1 MKNKVLQ
8 EKALKA
14 GGFIMSKNAEKN
26 KQNSALV
33 NNALEHSEL
42 RIDVLKYFTEHDED
56 PVDLLKHFAGR
67 LRVLLNCDQI
77 LYRDLETCR
86 IRENSPKLGDDW
98 QVPDELCAQCRH
110 ADVMDEIYADSIIE
124 MSDCTEGYSGVYIH
138 PDCPI
143 KSALSRV
150 IYCDGKP
157 AGGLAIHYVEENH
170 EFTDIERS
178 TLEEFSRLMSLS
190 LSRYVAKKRTAELEK
205 AEGKKMGAIIRRLS
219 DSAEYVFMVN
229 FQTKKQ
235 VRIKRDKNAPNSKF
249 VNERQ
254 NFETAI
260 EYFAENAVFEKDREY
275 FREMNK
281 LDYIRERLKT
291 EESFS
296 FEYRELA
303 DGLPEWH
310 TAQASKLG
318 KNEAILTYSNTN
330 ISVLNRLT
338 TEPILADFFAIYEV
352 DLEDD
357 IVNAMRKNTL
367 YYGDKAKHGGVFSK
381 MRKEIAAELD
391 NETAERWLEFTEVEN
406 LRKVFLTDEK
416 AKFTYMS
423 KNLGGRWVQATFLLA
438 ALKGGVPSRFVLTF
452 ATVDKEEENR
462 LQRESIINT
471 FGEALE
477 GLYYVDVHNGTLIT
491 FKQFGALGA
500 SEPGVIV
507 PFGKSIERWI
517 EKEVYEPFKEVV
529 REVLSYEYM
538 GKRLSKSNSL
548 TVRFRSAMTAE
559 HRYHEMRIAKP
570 DSERKANGV
579 VITIVDCHEEIM
591 SQKQHRAE
599 IKQNLKMIDVLAS
612 AYTSIFYIDLNENKI
627 LSYRKRDG
635 TEKEFAKYYNAGVT
649 YTEAMKIYE
658 ETFVLPADREAF
670 EATGSIE
677 NIKKRLAHESS
688 FTESYRYADG
698 KTQRY
703 CQMTFA
709 KVNEDEEE
717 PSEIILGF
725 VESDEEIMTRI
736 AGKEL
741 YRDFAAVY
749 LADLTE
755 DHIIAIKS
763 SNHYDE
769 MAHNPKANSFSFQYR
784 RWADVVDPEYREF
797 WLNFSDVN
805 WLRQYMKNESRKEYV
820 YHVSMLDGWYTANF
834 RTIDSDEEGVPKLI
848 LITQHE
854 LDADRVERLELYKK
868 IEEQNVTL
876 ERQQEELEKALD
888 MAESASRAK
897 TAFLNGMSH
906 DIRTPMNAIMGYSQ
920 LAEKHA
926 EEPDLVEY
934 YLGKIDQSSSYLLSL
949 INNILDMSR
958 IESGHVEL
966 SEEPDSVRDILRSAA
981 DLINFDAKKKKLKF
995 VQNIDGVSDRTVMVD
1010 RMRLNRIL
1018 LNILSNAVKY
1028 TPDGGSISFFAK
1040 EELSSAKP
1048 GFADYEI
1055 RVSDNG
1061 MGMSEEFLKKIFEP
1075 FTRVRSSTVSGI
1087 QGTGLGM
1094 AITKG
1099 IVDLFGGS
1107 ISIESEEGSGTEV
1120 TVRLTLKLTEE
1131 ARQESAATDYDFRGK
1146 HILFVEDNEMNREIA
1161 VEILEEAGFILD
1173 NAENGAVAVE
1183 KVIASKPGD
1192 YDLILMDIQMPVM
1205 NGYEA
1210 TRRIRALED
1219 KALSG
1224 IPIVAMTANAFEED
1238 RTLAFEAGMNE
1249 HIPKPIDVNKMK
1261 EVLAKILG

>member
-1 MKNKVLQ
+1 MAKDTDKKNKANSDKVNA
-8 EKALKA
+8 ALA
-14 GGFIMSKNAEKN
+14 S
-26 KQNSALV
+26 
-33 NNALEHSEL
+33 NALAHSEL
-42 RIDVLKYFTEHDED
+42 RVDVLKYFTEHDED

-67 LRVLLNCDQI
+67 LRVLLNCDQVI
-77 LYRDLETCR
+77 YRDLETCR
-86 IRENSPKLGDDW
+86 IRENSPKLGEDW

-110 ADVMDEIYADSIIE
+110 ADVMDEIYAGSIIE
-124 MSDCTEGYSGVYIH
+124 MSDCTEGYSGVHIH

-143 KSALSRV
+143 RSALSQV

-190 LSRYVAKKRTAELEK
+190 LSRYAAKKRTAELEK

-303 DGLPEWH
+303 NGLPEWH

-318 KNEAILTYSNTN
+318 KNEVIMTYSNTN
-330 ISVLNRLT
+330 LRVLNRLT
-338 TEPILADFFAIYEV
+338 TEPIMADFFAIYEV
-352 DLEDD
+352 DLEAD

-367 YYGDKAKHGGVFSK
+367 YYGEKARHGGVFSK
-381 MRKEIAAELD
+381 MREDVAAELD
-391 NETAERWLEFTEVEN
+391 KETAERWMAFTEVEN

-462 LQRESIINT
+462 LQRESIIKT

-477 GLYYVDVHNGTLIT
+477 GLYYVELPNNTMIT
-491 FKQFGALGA
+491 FKRFGSLGA

-507 PFGKSIERWI
+507 PFGKSIEKWI
-517 EKEVYEPFKEVV
+517 ESEVYEPFKEVV

-538 GKRLSKSNSL
+538 GRRLSKSNSL

-570 DSERKANGV
+570 DDEKKAGGI

-599 IKQNLKMIDVLAS
+599 IKQNLKMIDTLAS
-612 AYTSIFYIDLNENKI
+612 AYSSIFYVDLKEDKI
-627 LSYRKRDG
+627 ISYRKKDG
-635 TEKEFAKYYNAGVT
+635 TEKEFAKYYNAGIT
-649 YTEAMKIYE
+649 YTEAMKIYME
-658 ETFVLPADREAF
+658 AFVLDADREAF
-670 EATGSIE
+670 EVAGSIE
-677 NIKKRLAHESS
+677 NIRKRLAKENA
-688 FTESYRYADG
+688 FTESYRYTDG
-698 KTQRY
+698 TTQKY

-717 PSEIILGF
+717 PSEMILGF
-725 VESDEEIMTRI
+725 IESGEEIMTRI
-736 AGKEL
+736 VGAEL
-741 YRDFAAVY
+741 CQDFAAIY

-755 DHIIAIKS
+755 DHIVAIKS
-763 SNHYDE
+763 ANTYDE
-769 MAHNPKANSFSFQYR
+769 LAGNPNANSFSFQYR
-784 RWADVVDPEYREF
+784 RWAEVVDSEYREF

-805 WLRQYMKNESRKEYV
+805 WLRQYMKGEKRKEYV
-820 YHVSMLDGWYTANF
+820 YHVGKLDGWYTANF
-834 RTIDSDEEGVPKLI
+834 RTIDSNENGEPKRI
-848 LITQHE
+848 IITQHE
-854 LDADRVERLELYKK
+854 LDADRVERLELYQK
-868 IEEQNVTL
+868 IEEQNAAL
-876 ERQQEELEKALD
+876 ERQQKELAQALD

-981 DLINFDAKKKKLKF
+981 DLMNFDAKKKKLEF
-995 VQNIDGVSDRTVMVD
+995 VQDIGGVSDRIVMVD

-1028 TPDGGSISFFAK
+1028 TPEGGSVTLYAR
-1040 EELSSAKP
+1040 EELPTARP
-1048 GFADYEI
+1048 GFVDYEI

-1061 MGMSEEFLKKIFEP
+1061 MGMSEEFLRKIFEP

-1099 IVDLFGGS
+1099 IVDLFGGN
-1107 ISIESEEGSGTEV
+1107 ISIKSEEGHGTEV

-1131 ARQESAATDYDFRGK
+1131 ARHEAAAQTYDFHGK

-1183 KVIASKPGD
+1183 KVVASKPGD

-1210 TRRIRALED
+1210 TRKIRALD
-1219 KALSG
+1219 DRGLAG
-1224 IPIVAMTANAFEED
+1224 IPIVAMTADAFEED
-1238 RTLAFEAGMNE
+1238 RALAFEAGMNE
-1249 HIPKPIDVNKMK
+1249 HIPKPIDVKKMK